1 MTNQSQKPQKRKP
14 GRPKLDETKHTMQLI
29 LQTAARLFMS
39 QGYEKVS
46 LESVASACQITKAS
60 VYYYFQNKSELFT
73 QCVVSVLSFA
83 NVQTQKILNGE
94 GSIQERMKLSAIGR
108 MRNAEVEF
116 ETMMREA
123 SPHLSEEQ
131 IALIRKTEESIYES
145 IAAALT
151 QAIEEGEIRPCNPV
165 LVTHLFTSM
174 LMIRNRKHFMD
185 IVETTEEAANEIV
198 ELIFRGL
205 RVE

>member
-1 MTNQSQKPQKRKP
+1 MANQPQKPPKRKP
-14 GRPKLDETKHTMQLI
+14 GRPKLDETKQTMHLI

-73 QCVVSVLSFA
+73 QCVVTVLSFA
-83 NVQTQKILNGE
+83 NAQTQKILNDE
-94 GSIQERMKLSAIGR
+94 GTIQQKLKLAAIGR

-123 SPHLSEEQ
+123 SPHLSAEQ
-131 IALIRKTEESIYES
+131 IALIRKTEEAIYES
-145 IAAALT
+145 IAAALSK
-151 QAIEEGEIRPCNPV
+151 AIEDGEIRPCNPI
-165 LVTHLFTSM
+165 LVTHLYTSM

-205 RVE
+205 RLE